1 MLLNR
6 VLRKTNT
13 VRNLLKMRFSE
24 NLPKKNNESRLSNA
38 QKAFQ
43 FRKDELI
50 DFGELPRGEIPDAL
64 KIDPKFDLVN
74 LPNAAKIGVEHY
86 NSNHAG
92 NVGFKGL

>member
-6 VLRKTNT
+6 VLRKTNS

-24 NLPKKNNESRLSNA
+24 NLPKRNTESQLSNV

-43 FRKDELI
+43 FRKDDLI
-50 DFGELPRGEIPDAL
+50 DFGELPRGEIPEAL
-64 KIDPKFDLVN
+64 KIDPKFDLIN
-74 LPNAAKIGVEHY
+74 LPNSAKIGVEHY

-92 NVGFKGL
+92 KVWMSGV